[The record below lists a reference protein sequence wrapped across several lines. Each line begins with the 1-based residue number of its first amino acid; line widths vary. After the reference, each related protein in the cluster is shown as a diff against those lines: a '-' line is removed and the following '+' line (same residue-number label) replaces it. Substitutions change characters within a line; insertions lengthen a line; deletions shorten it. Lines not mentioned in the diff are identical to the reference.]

1 MLKKI
6 QQDFSYYS
14 HEFKDNYRKGVHRLR
29 TILAS
34 RAQAQAFVSN
44 AGGVAVVLGYEPET
58 PDKNAQEL
66 YALLAAS
73 PYIDDAVQTFLGS
86 IYEAGAE
93 SQDAMYSDSAR
104 CLEILHDPVMSRA
117 AGAGTVSAGKWIAT
131 LAGQSCAAYT
141 GIAAVAASE
150 TAMTAVAA
158 SETAMAAVV
167 CNATALNAVVTSQ
180 VALNAVAASETAM
193 AAVIGNATALNVVAT
208 SQAAMNAVAAS
219 ETAMA
224 AVIANSTAL
233 NTVVTSP
240 VAMNAVA
247 SSYVAVAALYESAV
261 AVEAVKANETAWA
274 TLTGASSAVM
284 GKAAAKLAGLNPADY
299 ADMTAVASSSTA
311 MAAVAASYV
320 AVAAVYGS
328 AVAVDAVKANE
339 TAWATLTGATSAV
352 MGKAVAVLSGLN
364 PDSYADMTAV
374 ASSSTAMA
382 AIIGNSTALN
392 AVVSSQTAMAAIEKS
407 QVAKDAIAASDMATA
422 KYAVGAAG
430 LNPADYANMAAVA
443 ASQTAMTAVASSN
456 TARTAITNSAT
467 AKNALASSPLKK
479 TVTKGNGNSWENRTI
494 RNGMGWLIN
503 CYNAN
508 SGGEAGSTWYKL
520 DGVQTSQPAGT
531 TNVGKFFTSSLAIY
545 WWSSTSSV
553 TYIPC

>member
-131 LAGQSCAAYT
+131 LAGQSCNLYRDMN
-141 GIAAVAASE
+141 AVAASDI
-150 TAMTAVAA
+150 AMTAVAA

-167 CNATALNAVVTSQ
+167 SNATALNALVTSQ

-193 AAVIGNATALNVVAT
+193 AAVIGNVTALNAVVT
-208 SQAAMNAVAAS
+208 SQLAMNAVAAS
-219 ETAMA
+219 ETAMT
-224 AVIANSTAL
+224 AVIANTAAF
-233 NTVVTSP
+233 NTVVTSH

-247 SSYVAVAALYESAV
+247 SSYVAVAAVYESAV

-299 ADMTAVASSSTA
+299 ADMDAI
-311 MAAVAASYV
+311 AA
-320 AVAAVYGS
+320 
-328 AVAVDAVKANE
+328 
-339 TAWATLTGATSAV
+339 
-352 MGKAVAVLSGLN
+352 
-364 PDSYADMTAV
+364 
-374 ASSSTAMA
+374 SSTAMA

-392 AVVSSQTAMAAIEKS
+392 AVVSSSTAMAAIASSSTAMAAVASSQTAMAA
-407 QVAKDAIAASDMATA
+407 
-422 KYAVGAAG
+422 
-430 LNPADYANMAAVA
+430 
-443 ASQTAMTAVASSN
+443 VASSK
-456 TARTAITNSAT
+456 TAATAIEASSTAVSA
-467 AKNALASSPLKK
+467 LISSPLK
-479 TVTKGNGNSWENRTI
+479 VTD
-494 RNGMGWLIN
+494 
-503 CYNAN
+503 
-508 SGGEAGSTWYKL
+508 SGGYGH
-520 DGVQTSQPAGT
+520 
-531 TNVGKFFTSSLAIY
+531 TNNKRNVRSGRAFIISVKFGTSSNTSYYGNISTFLLGSSSYRATCNASARAINRFA
-545 WWSSTSSV
+545 TSIVCYGEYTGSLNDNV
-553 TYIPC
+553 NYSQVVYIPC

>member
-44 AGGVAVVLGYEPET
+44 AGGVAVVLGYEPDK

-66 YALLAAS
+66 YALLMAS

-93 SQDAMYSDSAR
+93 SQDVMYSDSAR
-104 CLEILHDPVMSRA
+104 CLEILHDPVMARA
-117 AGAGTVSAGKWIAT
+117 AGAGTVSAGKWIAA

-141 GIAAVAASE
+141 DIAAVAASE
-150 TAMTAVAA
+150 TAMT
-158 SETAMAAVV
+158 
-167 CNATALNAVVTSQ
+167 
-180 VALNAVAASETAM
+180 AVAASETAM

-219 ETAMA
+219 ETAMT
-224 AVIANSTAL
+224 AVIANTAAF
-233 NTVVTSP
+233 NTVVTSH

-247 SSYVAVAALYESAV
+247 SSYVAVAAVYESAV

-299 ADMTAVASSSTA
+299 ADMTAVAASSTA
-311 MAAVAASYV
+311 MAAIIGNSTALN
-320 AVAAVYGS
+320 AVVS
-328 AVAVDAVKANE
+328 SS
-339 TAWATLTGATSAV
+339 TA
-352 MGKAVAVLSGLN
+352 
-364 PDSYADMTAV
+364 MTAV
-374 ASSSTAMA
+374 IANATALNAVVSSSTAMA

-392 AVVSSQTAMAAIEKS
+392 AVVSSSTAMAAIIGNATALNAVVSSQTAMAA
-407 QVAKDAIAASDMATA
+407 
-422 KYAVGAAG
+422 
-430 LNPADYANMAAVA
+430 
-443 ASQTAMTAVASSN
+443 VASSK
-456 TARTAITNSAT
+456 TAATAIEASSTAVSA
-467 AKNALASSPLKK
+467 LSSSPLK
-479 TVTKGNGNSWENRTI
+479 VTD
-494 RNGMGWLIN
+494 
-503 CYNAN
+503 
-508 SGGEAGSTWYKL
+508 SGGYGH
-520 DGVQTSQPAGT
+520 
-531 TNVGKFFTSSLAIY
+531 TNNKRNVRSGRAFIISVKFGTSSNTSYYGNISTFLLGSSSYRATCNASARAINRFA
-545 WWSSTSSV
+545 TSIVCYGEYTGSLNDNV
-553 TYIPC
+553 NYSQVVYIPC

>member
-1 MLKKI
+1 MIKKI

-86 IYEAGAE
+86 IYEGAE

-104 CLEILHDPVMSRA
+104 CLEILHDPVMARA
-117 AGAGTVSAGKWIAT
+117 AGAGAVSAGKWIAT
-131 LAGQSCAAYT
+131 LAGQSCNLYRDMN
-141 GIAAVAASE
+141 AVAASDI
-150 TAMTAVAA
+150 AMTAVAA

-167 CNATALNAVVTSQ
+167 SNATALNAVVTSQ

-193 AAVIGNATALNVVAT
+193 AAVIGNVTALNAVVT
-208 SQAAMNAVAAS
+208 SQAAMNTVAAS
-219 ETAMA
+219 ETAMT

-233 NTVVTSP
+233 NAVVTSH

-247 SSYVAVAALYESAV
+247 SSYVAVAAVYESAV

-299 ADMTAVASSSTA
+299 ADMAAIASSS
-311 MAAVAASYV
+311 
-320 AVAAVYGS
+320 
-328 AVAVDAVKANE
+328 
-339 TAWATLTGATSAV
+339 
-352 MGKAVAVLSGLN
+352 
-364 PDSYADMTAV
+364 
-374 ASSSTAMA
+374 
-382 AIIGNSTALN
+382 
-392 AVVSSQTAMAAIEKS
+392 TAMAAIEKS

-443 ASQTAMTAVASSN
+443 ASQTAMAAIASSSTAMAAIASSQTAMAAIIGNSTALNAVVASSTAMAAVASSK
-456 TARTAITNSAT
+456 TAATAIEASSTAVSA
-467 AKNALASSPLKK
+467 LISSPLK
-479 TVTKGNGNSWENRTI
+479 VTD
-494 RNGMGWLIN
+494 
-503 CYNAN
+503 
-508 SGGEAGSTWYKL
+508 SGGYGH
-520 DGVQTSQPAGT
+520 
-531 TNVGKFFTSSLAIY
+531 TNNKRNVRSGRAFIISVKFGTSSNTSYYGNISTFLLGSSSYRATCNASARAINRFA
-545 WWSSTSSV
+545 TSIVCYGEYTGSLNDNV
-553 TYIPC
+553 NYSQVVYIPC

>member
-141 GIAAVAASE
+141 DIAAVAASE
-150 TAMTAVAA
+150 TVMTAVAA

-167 CNATALNAVVTSQ
+167 SNATALNAVVTSQ

-219 ETAMA
+219 ETAMT
-224 AVIANSTAL
+224 AVIANTAAF
-233 NTVVTSP
+233 NTVVTSH

-247 SSYVAVAALYESAV
+247 SSYVAVAAVYESAV

-274 TLTGASSAVM
+274 ALTGASSAVM

-311 MAAVAASYV
+311 MAAIIGNSTALN
-320 AVAAVYGS
+320 AVV
-328 AVAVDAVKANE
+328 
-339 TAWATLTGATSAV
+339 
-352 MGKAVAVLSGLN
+352 
-364 PDSYADMTAV
+364 
-374 ASSSTAMA
+374 SSSTAMA

-392 AVVSSQTAMAAIEKS
+392 AVVSSSTAMAAIAS
-407 QVAKDAIAASDMATA
+407 SSTAMAAIASSSTA
-422 KYAVGAAG
+422 
-430 LNPADYANMAAVA
+430 MAAIA
-443 ASQTAMTAVASSN
+443 SSQTAMAAVASSN

-467 AKNALASSPLKK
+467 AKNALTSSPLKT
-479 TVTKGNGNSWENRTI
+479 TVTKGNGNGWENRTI
-494 RNGMGWLIN
+494 RNGMGYLIS
-503 CYNAN
+503 CFNAN

-520 DGVQTSQPAGT
+520 DGAQTSQPAGT

>member
-93 SQDAMYSDSAR
+93 SQDALYSDSAR
-104 CLEILHDPVMSRA
+104 CLEILHDPVMARA
-117 AGAGTVSAGKWIAT
+117 AGAGAVSAGKWIAA

-167 CNATALNAVVTSQ
+167 GNATALNAVVTSQ

-219 ETAMA
+219 ETAMT
-224 AVIANSTAL
+224 AVIANTAAF
-233 NTVVTSP
+233 NTVVTSH

-247 SSYVAVAALYESAV
+247 SSYVAVAAVYESAV

-299 ADMTAVASSSTA
+299 ADMDGRGCIFDRYDGCGCIFDRYGGNRAVGQQAHSQTMQLQYVSSSTA
-311 MAAVAASYV
+311 MAANHRRH
-320 AVAAVYGS
+320 
-328 AVAVDAVKANE
+328 DA
-339 TAWATLTGATSAV
+339 
-352 MGKAVAVLSGLN
+352 
-364 PDSYADMTAV
+364 
-374 ASSSTAMA
+374 
-382 AIIGNSTALN
+382 TALN
-392 AVVSSQTAMAAIEKS
+392 AVVSS
-407 QVAKDAIAASDMATA
+407 SDR
-422 KYAVGAAG
+422 YGG
-430 LNPADYANMAAVA
+430 DHR
-443 ASQTAMTAVASSN
+443 N
-456 TARTAITNSAT
+456 TVQRSMLWYRPRSA
-467 AKNALASSPLKK
+467 
-479 TVTKGNGNSWENRTI
+479 
-494 RNGMGWLIN
+494 
-503 CYNAN
+503 
-508 SGGEAGSTWYKL
+508 
-520 DGVQTSQPAGT
+520 
-531 TNVGKFFTSSLAIY
+531 
-545 WWSSTSSV
+545 
-553 TYIPC
+553 

>member
-1 MLKKI
+1 MIKKI

-73 PYIDDAVQTFLGS
+73 PYIENAVQTFLGS

-93 SQDAMYSDSAR
+93 SQDAMYADSAR
-104 CLEILHDPVMSRA
+104 CLEILHDPVMARA

-131 LAGQSCAAYT
+131 LAGQSCNLYRDMN
-141 GIAAVAASE
+141 AVAASDI
-150 TAMTAVAA
+150 AMTAVAA

-167 CNATALNAVVTSQ
+167 SNATALNAVVTSQ
-180 VALNAVAASETAM
+180 LAMNAVAASETAM
-193 AAVIGNATALNVVAT
+193 AAVIGNVTALNAVVT
-208 SQAAMNAVAAS
+208 SQLAMNAVAAS
-219 ETAMA
+219 ETAMTA
-224 AVIANSTAL
+224 LIANTAAF
-233 NTVVTSP
+233 NTVVTSH

-247 SSYVAVAALYESAV
+247 SSYVAVAAVYESAV
-261 AVEAVKANETAWA
+261 AVETVKANETAWA

-299 ADMTAVASSSTA
+299 ADMDAI
-311 MAAVAASYV
+311 AA
-320 AVAAVYGS
+320 
-328 AVAVDAVKANE
+328 
-339 TAWATLTGATSAV
+339 
-352 MGKAVAVLSGLN
+352 
-364 PDSYADMTAV
+364 
-374 ASSSTAMA
+374 SSTAMA
-382 AIIGNSTALN
+382 AIA
-392 AVVSSQTAMAAIEKS
+392 SSQTAMAAIEKS

-443 ASQTAMTAVASSN
+443 SSQTAMAAIAASS
-456 TARTAITNSAT
+456 TALSAIAASTTALDALYAKKKRMSGASASLSG
-467 AKNALASSPLKK
+467 KFIILQISNDNAF
-479 TVTKGNGNSWENRTI
+479 
-494 RNGMGWLIN
+494 
-503 CYNAN
+503 
-508 SGGEAGSTWYKL
+508 
-520 DGVQTSQPAGT
+520 DTSQYGYATLSDGSKPKWDSYK
-531 TNVGKFFTSSLAIY
+531 GKYAYFKQYKKIA
-545 WWSSTSSV
+545 
-553 TYIPC
+553 TYMKNDTDRDDWIDYFQC